1 MEMAITGKY
10 HTYTCHK
17 SEMLTATYW
26 YW

>member
-26 YW
+26 Y